1 MITSQPVR
9 RYAGPVP
16 EDPNRELLQS
26 TSEFVA
32 AFERWIASAAGEG
45 LSYPRMRVL
54 EALHCRGPEKL
65 KSLAD
70 LEAEGLARRVDH
82 PTDRRVTLLE
92 LTPAGLEAA
101 ECSLTPRLARLAAI
115 FDSLTA
121 DERSQLTRAMRTLV
135 AAIDE
140 TLRPDEVETAPSRQP
155 A

>member
-1 MITSQPVR
+1 
-9 RYAGPVP
+9 
-16 EDPNRELLQS
+16 L
-26 TSEFVA
+26 
-32 AFERWIASAAGEG
+32 SARNLTA
-45 LSYPRMRVL
+45 
-54 EALHCRGPEKL
+54 
-65 KSLAD
+65 LAD
-70 LEAEGLARRVDH
+70 VLEAEGLARRVDH